1 MELAQRTDIPADR
14 KELYKFA
21 KEVGALEN
29 DENGVEKRP
38 GMFVF
43 ITCFWSLIYFI
54 ELIFLV
60 GSPKYRDR
68 QKKIIQKNMSWGI
81 TNIGFVLA
89 FVLWSILLIASGG
102 SAIWLLVGLYLVTG
116 ISSASWFFWVE
127 RPEIIE
133 APEDLSRVDLVG
145 ALQEHYQEKLK
156 KRREKIVGEDSSLS
170 THINRIESEIAE
182 ISSVIGKLKESI
194 NQREW
199 SEEWMKSDLKRELEK
214 KKGEKHKLQHTFAF
228 LQMVRKRALERIE
241 QAESELTPLSSTLDD
256 LEAYQDLMEKSK
268 TASEDV
274 EEVSVEAI
282 DLAWNK
288 IVPVLAEVEQITN
301 AATRL
306 NTLSAAA
313 EKRQIPNNS
322 SAIDSAEIVAQI
334 EELQRNAEDMKQ
346 VTKAVAS

>member
-29 DENGVEKRP
+29 DGNGAEKEP
-38 GMFVF
+38 GMFAAF
-43 ITCFWSLIYFI
+43 TCFWFLAYCINLI
-54 ELIFLV
+54 LLV
-60 GSPKYRDR
+60 SSPKYRDR
-68 QKKIIQKNMSWGI
+68 QKKRIQKDMSWVI
-81 TNIGFVLA
+81 INIGFMLA
-89 FVLWSILLIASGG
+89 LVLWLALLIASGS

-116 ISSASWFFWVE
+116 VSFASWFFWVE
-127 RPEIIE
+127 IPEIIE

-145 ALQEHYQEKLK
+145 VLQEHYQEKLEE
-156 KRREKIVGEDSSLS
+156 RREKVVGEDSSLS
-170 THINRIESEIAE
+170 THINRTESKIAE
-182 ISSVIGKLKESI
+182 INSVIGKLKESI

-199 SEEWMKSDLKRELEK
+199 SEGWMKSDLKRELEK
-214 KKGEKHKLQHTFAF
+214 KKEEKHKLQHTFAF

-241 QAESELTPLSSTLDD
+241 QAESQLTPLSSTLDD

-268 TASEDV
+268 TVSEDV
-274 EEVSVEAI
+274 EEVSMEAI